1 LQQHHTRPRTP
12 GVVWVVR
19 LPHPPGSV
27 PDWVD
32 DVILDRMIYE
42 VMTARSP
49 YRIRRIRR
57 HLWLVALSGIMLA
70 LFWVVLPYPGAIAR
84 LSFGSAYTGLA
95 LLAASLILGP
105 INVVRKR
112 PNPVSFDLRRDVGIW
127 AGIVGLFHVVVGLQA
142 HLGGEFWRYFLY
154 RLPSRGDPLPIRF
167 DLFGLANHTGLA
179 ATLVLVL
186 LLALSNDLALRR
198 LRSRRWKSLQRWN
211 YAAFGFVALHG
222 AGYQLNSGR
231 PPGLVALFL
240 AMVAAVVI
248 IQFAGYRARASERGT

>member
-1 LQQHHTRPRTP
+1 VVDAIALGRAP
-12 GVVWVVR
+12 GA
-19 LPHPPGSV
+19 V
-27 PDWVD
+27 PDRLH
-32 DVILDRMIYE
+32 DVILDRM
-42 VMTARSP
+42 VKDVVTARRP

-57 HLWLVALSGIMLA
+57 HVGLAALSGSMLA
-70 LFWVVLPYPGAIAR
+70 LFWVLLPYTGAIAR

-95 LLAASLILGP
+95 LLGASLALGP
-105 INVVRKR
+105 LNVLRNR

-127 AGIVGLFHVVVGLQA
+127 AGAVGLFHVFVGLQA
-142 HLGGEFWRYFLY
+142 HLGGEFWRYFVY
-154 RLPSRGDPLPIRF
+154 RLPTRWDPLPIRF

-198 LRSRRWKSLQRWN
+198 LGTRRWKSLQRWN
-211 YAAFGFVALHG
+211 YVVFGLVVLHG

-231 PPGLVALFL
+231 PPALVALFA

-248 IQFAGYRARASERGT
+248 IQIAGYRARANESGM